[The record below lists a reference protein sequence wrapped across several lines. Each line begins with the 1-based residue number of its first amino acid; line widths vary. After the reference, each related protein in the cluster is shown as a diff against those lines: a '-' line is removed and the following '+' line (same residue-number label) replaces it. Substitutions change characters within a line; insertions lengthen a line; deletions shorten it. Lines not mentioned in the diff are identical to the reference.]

1 MCYHIKKKQEVTAME
16 ENLNPSEEQEQTAP
30 EAGYKPRPKWQVWT
44 ARIAL
49 VLFLILLA
57 MYYLRIAK
65 G

>member
-1 MCYHIKKKQEVTAME
+1 MCYHIKKQFEVTFME
-16 ENLNPSEEQEQTAP
+16 ENLNTPDEQAQSASEET
-30 EAGYKPRPKWQVWT
+30 YKPRPKWQVWV

-49 VLFLILLA
+49 AAFLILLG